1 MKWWEEAPW
10 WQGFLIFGL
19 GVVLFVLGMKSWIW
33 SSLDRSI
40 AMVTQDIA
48 DLTKE
53 KQKSIKSI
61 ASLQSVEQEVL
72 ILREKL
78 SSTLQQLPVEG
89 ESQDFRKEMVKI
101 GTRAGVSIRLWKPEQ
116 QSITRD
122 LSDAS
127 LHIVV
132 RVEGRFFPTVQFLD
146 ELLQLSWIQ
155 MINPLILTRKSGAG
169 GVSLV
174 TTDFTIQGTVLPQ
187 FREMK
192 ELLKT

>member
-1 MKWWEEAPW
+1 MKWWEEAPC

-19 GVVLFVLGMKSWIW
+19 TVVLFALGMNSWIW

-40 AMVTQDIA
+40 VMVTQDISN
-48 DLTKE
+48 LTKE
-53 KQKSIKSI
+53 NQQSIKSM

-72 ILREKL
+72 MLREQL
-78 SSTLQQLPVEG
+78 SSILQQLPVERK
-89 ESQDFRKEMVKI
+89 SQEFRKEMVKI
-101 GTRAGVSIRLWKPEQ
+101 GTRAGVSIRLWKPEK
-116 QSITRD
+116 QSMTKE

-127 LHIVV
+127 LRIVV

-155 MINPLILTRKSGAG
+155 TINPLILTRKSAAG

-174 TTDFTIQGTVLPQ
+174 TTDFTIQGTASPQ
-187 FREMK
+187 FRKMK